1 MARKASEKKYP
12 GMNLIP
18 FERDDYVRQPRSL
31 SSLQYRMDIIQLR
44 AFACL
49 MEKMEPLVLELLNVY
64 NANNFDKKLSLFDLP
79 QAKQHIDRDGE
90 FCFTIP
96 MESLGVSPGF
106 YKRAK
111 ASLDNM
117 VSITVKIPYIDDKG
131 IEREKTTAAFS
142 IDTRADERYVKDFK
156 IGMIR
161 SVLDKMVDIR
171 LGYNDHLKRIA
182 FVTSNVNAVRLY
194 VLTLSNT
201 IRGKRNSFNISLDD
215 FREFF
220 QLYTVVKGKREPKY
234 KRYADLDKRVITPA
248 TEELKR
254 LADSGNSDFYV
265 TVERVGI
272 GEAGNPKMFNIT
284 AYYTELAGNEQKI
297 KERRKEDA
305 ELESYL
311 KSTLRQTPAN
321 IRKIR
326 ARLLP
331 EQRVGFIK
339 ETQRIAEL
347 LEKRN
352 DIENECAF
360 AWTLLNNWLDEHEP
374 KVEEIKNEPKQ
385 LEIFTYTE
393 TGKEKEPKNPQN
405 QKISIENS
413 ERWERFMA
421 AIKERVGNT
430 AFDTWFSCLGI
441 VSFENDVLTVSVP
454 TKYIPEYIEDKYFDA
469 YSTTIR
475 EVFGEN
481 TQLNYKIDKL

>member
-18 FERDDYVRQPRSL
+18 FEREDYVRQPRSL

-64 NANNFDKKLSLFDLP
+64 NNNNFDKKLSLFDLP

-96 MESLGVSPGF
+96 MESLGISPGF

-111 ASLDNM
+111 ASLDRL
-117 VSITVKIPYIDDKG
+117 VGITVKVPYIDDKG

-156 IGMIR
+156 IGMVR

-201 IRGKRNSFNISLDD
+201 IRGKRTSFNISLDD

-248 TEELKR
+248 TEELKK
-254 LADSGNSDFYV
+254 LADSGNSDFWIKV
-265 TVERVGI
+265 DRVGV
-272 GEAGNPKMFNIT
+272 GEAGNPKMFHIS
-284 AYYTELAGNEQKI
+284 AFYTDLAGNEQKA

-305 ELESYL
+305 DMEKYL
-311 KSTLRQTPAN
+311 KNTLRQTPAN
-321 IRKIR
+321 VRKIK

-331 EQRVGFIK
+331 ELRVGFIK
-339 ETQRIAEL
+339 ETQRISEIL
-347 LEKRN
+347 GKRN
-352 DIENECAF
+352 DIENPCSF
-360 AWTLLNNWLDEHEP
+360 AWVLLNNWLDEHEP
-374 KVEEIKNEPKQ
+374 KVEEIKSEPVQ
-385 LEIFTYTE
+385 MDLFNGAEE
-393 TGKEKEPKNPQN
+393 EQN
-405 QKISIENS
+405 TDTPFAPDKDCPEWNQFVKSV
-413 ERWERFMA
+413 R
-421 AIKERVGNT
+421 ERVGETSFQRWFAYIGFISFSDNT
-430 AFDTWFSCLGI
+430 
-441 VSFENDVLTVSVP
+441 LTVSVP
-454 TKYIPEYIEDKYFDA
+454 TKIFPEYICENHSEDVSLA
-469 YSTTIR
+469 LN
-475 EVFGEN
+475 EAFGE
-481 TQLNYKIDKL
+481 DVKLLYEVRK

>member
-18 FERDDYVRQPRSL
+18 FEREDYVRQPRSL

-64 NANNFDKKLSLFDLP
+64 NNNNFDKKLSLFDLP
-79 QAKQHIDRDGE
+79 QAKQHIDYDGE
-90 FCFTIP
+90 FYFNIP
-96 MESLGVSPGF
+96 MECLGISPGF

-117 VSITVKIPYIDDKG
+117 TKITVNVTVVKNGKEEDKL
-131 IEREKTTAAFS
+131 TSAFS
-142 IDTRADERYVKDFK
+142 INTKKNERYVRDFG
-156 IGMIR
+156 IGMKR

-171 LGYNDHLKRIA
+171 LGYNDYLKRIA

-220 QLYTVVKGKREPKY
+220 QLYTMVKGKREPKY

-248 TEELKR
+248 TEELKK
-254 LADSGNSDFYV
+254 LADSGNSDFWIKV
-265 TVERVGI
+265 DRVGV
-272 GEAGNPKMFNIT
+272 GEAGNPQMFHIS
-284 AYYTELAGNEQKI
+284 AFYTELAGNEQKA

-305 ELESYL
+305 DMEKYL
-311 KSTLRQTPAN
+311 KNTLRQTPAN
-321 IRKIR
+321 IRKIK

-331 EQRVGFIK
+331 ELRVGFIK
-339 ETQRIAEL
+339 ETQRISEI

-352 DIENECAF
+352 DIENPCSF
-360 AWTLLNNWLDEHEP
+360 AWVLLNNWLDEHEP
-374 KVEEIKNEPKQ
+374 KVEEIKSEPVQ
-385 LEIFTYTE
+385 MDLFNGTE
-393 TGKEKEPKNPQN
+393 EEQN
-405 QKISIENS
+405 TDTPFSPDKDCPEWNQ
-413 ERWERFMA
+413 F
-421 AIKERVGNT
+421 IKSVRERVGET
-430 AFDTWFSCLGI
+430 SFERWFSYIGFI
-441 VSFENDVLTVSVP
+441 SFSDNTLTVSVP
-454 TKYIPEYIEDKYFDA
+454 TKIFPEYICENHSEDVSLA
-469 YSTTIR
+469 LN
-475 EVFGEN
+475 EAFGE
-481 TQLNYKIDKL
+481 DVKLLYEVRK

>member
-18 FERDDYVRQPRSL
+18 FEREDYVRQPRSL

-64 NANNFDKKLSLFDLP
+64 NANNYDKKLSLFDLP
-79 QAKQHIDRDGE
+79 QAKQHIDHDGE

-111 ASLDNM
+111 ASLDNL
-117 VSITVKIPYIDDKG
+117 VGITVLVPYIDDDG
-131 IEREKTTAAFS
+131 IEREKNTSAFS
-142 IDTRADERYVKDFK
+142 IDTRKDERYVKDFK
-156 IGMIR
+156 IGMKR

-182 FVTSNVNAVRLY
+182 FVTSNVNAVRFY

-201 IRGKRNSFNISLDD
+201 ISGKRTSFNISLDD

-220 QLYTVVKGKREPKY
+220 QLYTEKKGKREPKY

-254 LADSGNSDFYV
+254 LADSGNSDFWIKI
-265 TVERVGI
+265 ERVGV
-272 GEAGNPKMFNIT
+272 GESGNPKMFHIS
-284 AYYTELAGNEQKI
+284 AFYTDLAGNEQKA

-305 ELESYL
+305 DLEIYL
-311 KSTLRQTPAN
+311 KTTLRQTSAN

-326 ARLLP
+326 TRLLP
-331 EQRVGFIK
+331 ELRVDFIK
-339 ETQRIAEL
+339 ETQRISDI
-347 LEKRN
+347 LEKRK
-352 DIENECAF
+352 DIENPCSF
-360 AWTLLNNWLDEHEP
+360 AWVLLNNWLDEHEP
-374 KVEEIKNEPKQ
+374 KVEEIKNEPVQ
-385 LEIFTYTE
+385 MDLFSHIEE
-393 TGKEKEPKNPQN
+393 EQKNDVQSVSSEDCSKWN
-405 QKISIENS
+405 Q
-413 ERWERFMA
+413 F
-421 AIKERVGNT
+421 IKLIRDRVGEIS
-430 AFDTWFSCLGI
+430 FGRWFAYIGF
-441 VSFENDVLTVSVP
+441 VSFSDNTLVISVP
-454 TKYIPEYIEDKYFDA
+454 TKIFPEYIHDNHSEDVS
-469 YSTTIR
+469 YSLNA
-475 EVFGEN
+475 VYGEN
-481 TQLNYKIDKL
+481 VKLLYEVRK

>member
-18 FERDDYVRQPRSL
+18 FEREDYVRQPRSL

-64 NANNFDKKLSLFDLP
+64 NNNNFDKKLSLFDLP
-79 QAKQHIDRDGE
+79 QAKQHIDYDGE
-90 FCFTIP
+90 FYFNIP
-96 MESLGVSPGF
+96 MECLGISPGF

-117 VSITVKIPYIDDKG
+117 TKITVNVTVVKNGKEEDKL
-131 IEREKTTAAFS
+131 TSAFS
-142 IDTRADERYVKDFK
+142 INTKKNERYVRDFG
-156 IGMIR
+156 IGMKR

-171 LGYNDHLKRIA
+171 LGYNDYLKRIA

-201 IRGKRNSFNISLDD
+201 IRGKRTSFNISLDD

-248 TEELKR
+248 TEELKK
-254 LADSGNSDFYV
+254 LADSGNSDFWIKV
-265 TVERVGI
+265 DRVGV
-272 GEAGNPKMFNIT
+272 GEAGNPKMFHIS
-284 AYYTELAGNEQKI
+284 AFYTDLAGNEQKA

-305 ELESYL
+305 DMEKYL
-311 KSTLRQTPAN
+311 KNTLRQTPAN
-321 IRKIR
+321 IRKIK

-331 EQRVGFIK
+331 ELRVGFIK
-339 ETQRIAEL
+339 ETQRISEI

-352 DIENECAF
+352 DIENPCSF
-360 AWTLLNNWLDEHEP
+360 AWVLLNNWLDEHEP
-374 KVEEIKNEPKQ
+374 KVEEIKSEPVQ
-385 LEIFTYTE
+385 MDLFNGMEE
-393 TGKEKEPKNPQN
+393 EQN
-405 QKISIENS
+405 TDTPFSPDKDCPEWNQ
-413 ERWERFMA
+413 F
-421 AIKERVGNT
+421 IKSVRERVGETSFQRWFAYIGFISFSDNT
-430 AFDTWFSCLGI
+430 
-441 VSFENDVLTVSVP
+441 LTVSVP
-454 TKYIPEYIEDKYFDA
+454 TKIFPEYICENHSEDVSLA
-469 YSTTIR
+469 LN
-475 EVFGEN
+475 EAFGE
-481 TQLNYKIDKL
+481 DVKLLYEVRK

>member
-18 FERDDYVRQPRSL
+18 FEREDYVRQPRSL

-96 MESLGVSPGF
+96 MESLGISPGF

-111 ASLDNM
+111 ASLDKL
-117 VSITVKIPYIDDKG
+117 VSITVQVKYMDKG
-131 IEREKTTAAFS
+131 IERTKTAAAFS

-161 SVLDKMVDIR
+161 SVLDEMVDIR

-201 IRGKRNSFNISLDD
+201 IRGKRTSFNISLND

-220 QLYTVVKGKREPKY
+220 QLYTIIKGKREPKY

-254 LADSGNSDFYV
+254 LADSGNSDFWV
-265 TVERVGI
+265 KIERVGI

-284 AYYTELAGNEQKI
+284 AFYTELAGNEQKI
-297 KERRKEDA
+297 KERKKEDA

-311 KSTLRQTPAN
+311 RSALRQTPAN

-339 ETQRIAEL
+339 ETERIAKL

-352 DIENECAF
+352 DIENECSF
-360 AWTLLNNWLDEHEP
+360 AWVLMKNWLEEHDP
-374 KVEEIKNEPKQ
+374 KVDEIKNVPQQ
-385 LEIFTYTE
+385 LEIFPAADTE
-393 TGKEKEPKNPQN
+393 HENPQIHE
-405 QKISIENS
+405 ISIEDS
-413 ERWERFMA
+413 DRWEKFLA
-421 AIKERVGNT
+421 TIKDRVGK
-430 AFDTWFSCLGI
+430 AVFDTWFACLKLD
-441 VSFENDVLTVSVP
+441 SHSENNLTVMIPNPFIYEYLEDNYLEDIRSSVKD
-454 TKYIPEYIEDKYFDA
+454 TY
-469 YSTTIR
+469 
-475 EVFGEN
+475 GEL
-481 TQLNYKIDKL
+481 TELNYKIG

>member
-18 FERDDYVRQPRSL
+18 FEREDYVRQPRSL

-64 NANNFDKKLSLFDLP
+64 NNNNFDKKLSLFDLP
-79 QAKQHIDRDGE
+79 QAKQHIDYDGE
-90 FCFTIP
+90 FYFNIP
-96 MESLGVSPGF
+96 MECLGISPGF

-117 VSITVKIPYIDDKG
+117 TKITVNVTVVKNGKEEDKL
-131 IEREKTTAAFS
+131 TSAFS
-142 IDTRADERYVKDFK
+142 INTKKNERYVRDFG
-156 IGMIR
+156 IGMKR

-171 LGYNDHLKRIA
+171 LGYNDYLKRIA

-201 IRGKRNSFNISLDD
+201 IRGKRTSFNISLDD

-254 LADSGNSDFYV
+254 LADSGNSDFWIKI
-265 TVERVGI
+265 ERVGV
-272 GEAGNPKMFNIT
+272 GESGNPKMFHIS
-284 AYYTELAGNEQKI
+284 AFYTDLAGNEQKA

-305 ELESYL
+305 DLEIYL
-311 KSTLRQTPAN
+311 KTTLRQTPAN

-326 ARLLP
+326 TRLLP
-331 EQRVGFIK
+331 ELRVDFIK
-339 ETQRIAEL
+339 ETQRISDI
-347 LEKRN
+347 LEKRK
-352 DIENECAF
+352 DIENPCSF
-360 AWTLLNNWLDEHEP
+360 AWVLLNNWLDEHEP
-374 KVEEIKNEPKQ
+374 KVEEIKNEPVQ
-385 LEIFTYTE
+385 MDLFSHIEE
-393 TGKEKEPKNPQN
+393 EQKNDVQSVSSEDCSKWN
-405 QKISIENS
+405 Q
-413 ERWERFMA
+413 F
-421 AIKERVGNT
+421 IKLIRDRVGEIS
-430 AFDTWFSCLGI
+430 FGRWFAYIGF
-441 VSFENDVLTVSVP
+441 VSFSDNTLVISVP
-454 TKYIPEYIEDKYFDA
+454 TKIFPEYIHDNHSEDVS
-469 YSTTIR
+469 YSLNA
-475 EVFGEN
+475 VYGEN
-481 TQLNYKIDKL
+481 VKLLYEVRK

>member
-79 QAKQHIDRDGE
+79 QAKQHIDNDGE
-90 FCFTIP
+90 FYFDIP
-96 MESLGVSPGF
+96 MECLGISPGF

-111 ASLDNM
+111 VSLDNM
-117 VSITVKIPYIDDKG
+117 TKITVNVTVIKNGKEEDKL
-131 IEREKTTAAFS
+131 TSAFS
-142 IDTRADERYVKDFK
+142 INTKKDERYVRDFG
-156 IGMIR
+156 IGMKR

-254 LADSGNSDFYV
+254 LADSGNSDFWI
-265 TVERVGI
+265 TVERVGV
-272 GEAGNPKMFNIT
+272 GEGGNPKMFNIT

-385 LEIFTYTE
+385 LEIFADTE
-393 TGKEKEPKNPQN
+393 TEKETENPQN

-413 ERWERFMA
+413 ERWDRFVA
-421 AIKERVGNT
+421 GIKERVGNT

-469 YSTTIR
+469 YSTTFR
-475 EVFGEN
+475 EVFGES
-481 TQLNYKIDKL
+481 TQLKYKIDKF